1 MGAPAQRSSDSST
14 TAGTVAPTFSGRPP
28 SLGILIAVTM
38 LGPMALNIFIPS
50 MPGMTAV
57 FDTNYG
63 TIQLTLTLYLAGLGI
78 AQLFLGPLSARFGR
92 RPVLLAG
99 SGLFLAGTLAAD
111 PPPRI
116 SVTVTPRLGQALGRC
131 RGRAVDAHL
140 THATHHT
147 QE

>member
-1 MGAPAQRSSDSST
+1 MRISDWSSDVCSSDL
-14 TAGTVAPTFSGRPP
+14 PP

-57 FDTNYG
+57 FDTDYG

-78 AQLFLGPLSARFGR
+78 AQLFMGPLSDRFGR

-99 SGLFLAGTLAAD
+99 DRKST
-111 PPPRI
+111 RMNT
-116 SVTVTPRLGQALGRC
+116 SN
-131 RGRAVDAHL
+131 
-140 THATHHT
+140 
-147 QE
+147 

>member
-57 FDTNYG
+57 FDTDYG

-78 AQLFLGPLSARFGR
+78 AQLFQGRSEEHTSELQSIMRLSSD
-92 RPVLLAG
+92 VMCWKKK
-99 SGLFLAGTLAAD
+99 
-111 PPPRI
+111 
-116 SVTVTPRLGQALGRC
+116 TPRL
-131 RGRAVDAHL
+131 
-140 THATHHT
+140 HHHST
-147 QE
+147 N

>member
-57 FDTNYG
+57 FDTDYG
-63 TIQLTLTLYLAGLGI
+63 TIQLTLTLYLAGRGL
-78 AQLFLGPLSARFGR
+78 AQLFLGPLSYSSR
-92 RPVLLAG
+92 RMPVSLPGL
-99 SGLFLAGTLAAD
+99 GLFL
-111 PPPRI
+111 PPTIPA
-116 SVTVTPRLGQALGRC
+116 P
-131 RGRAVDAHL
+131 
-140 THATHHT
+140 
-147 QE
+147 